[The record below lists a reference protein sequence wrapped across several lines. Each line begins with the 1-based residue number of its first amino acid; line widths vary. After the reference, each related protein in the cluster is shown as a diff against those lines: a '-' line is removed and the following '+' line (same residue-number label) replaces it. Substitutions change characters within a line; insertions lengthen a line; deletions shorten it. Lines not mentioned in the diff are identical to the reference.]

1 MAEDVYMDVPAVSA
15 FSNTFSQIAD
25 VLKAVD
31 TGLNIAIT
39 TLKTT
44 AFVGMVGGLALAA
57 YLEQIEPVVKRLA
70 NTCQELEGAIKS
82 AVQAYV
88 TGDTDGS
95 RLFVG

>member
-1 MAEDVYMDVPAVSA
+1 MAEDVYMDVDAVSA
-15 FSNTFSQIAD
+15 FANTFDQIAD

-31 TGLNIAIT
+31 TGLNAAIM

-44 AFVGMVGGLALAA
+44 AFIGLVGGLAFAA
-57 YLEQIEPVVKRLA
+57 YLEQIEPVVKKLA
-70 NTCQELEGAIKS
+70 NTCQELVGAVRS